1 MSTRPL
7 TPVTPSSRPRA
18 TFASL
23 AAQKAKQEPIAMV
36 TAYDYPSAQIAEAA
50 GVDIVLVGDSAAMTV
65 LGHDSTVPVTV
76 DEMLM
81 LAAAVRR
88 GLSTPLLVADLPF
101 GSYEVSDKQAVATAQ
116 RFVKSA
122 GCDAVKIERGGSSV
136 DRARA
141 IVAAGIPVMGHVGL
155 TPQTAATIGGYRSQ
169 GRTADEAVAVYESAL
184 ALQEAGC
191 FAIVF
196 EAIPSAAT
204 AAMMPRLHVPV
215 IGIGAGP
222 STDGQ
227 VLVFHDLLG
236 IYDGHAARFVKR
248 YAELREPM
256 IAAVAAYADDVR
268 TRRYPQ
274 PEHGYPMSPAEAVR
288 LEALLAADED
298 DRPQL
303 RGSSPSDLRRP
314 DRKRRGREAG

>member
-1 MSTRPL
+1 
-7 TPVTPSSRPRA
+7 V

-23 AAQKAKQEPIAMV
+23 AAKKALHEPIAMV

-65 LGHDSTVPVTV
+65 LGYESTVPVTV

-81 LAAAVRR
+81 LTAAVRR

-101 GSYEVSDKQAVATAQ
+101 GSYEVSNEQAVATAQ
-116 RFVKSA
+116 RFIKTTGA
-122 GCDAVKIERGGSSV
+122 DAVKIERGGSSA

-141 IVAAGIPVMGHVGL
+141 LVAAGISVMGHVGL
-155 TPQTAATIGGYRSQ
+155 TPQTASAIGGYRSQ
-169 GRTADEAVAVYESAL
+169 GRTADEALAVYESAI
-184 ALQEAGC
+184 ALQAAGC

-196 EAIPSAAT
+196 EAIPTAAT
-204 AAMMPRLHVPV
+204 DAIVPHLDIPV

-222 STDGQ
+222 RTDGQ

-236 IYDGHAARFVKR
+236 IYDGRPARFVKR

-256 IAAVAAYADDVR
+256 IAALTSYADDVR
-268 TRRYPQ
+268 TGRYPQ
-274 PEHGYPMSPAEAVR
+274 PEHGYAMP
-288 LEALLAADED
+288 ADEAARLSSVLA
-298 DRPQL
+298 DRGAKPL
-303 RGSSPSDLRRP
+303 RPARTRRV
-314 DRKRRGREAG
+314 G